1 MRRVAIVTG
10 TRAEWGLLEPI
21 ASAACRRDDLELV
34 ILAGGAHLVPLRPSR
49 LSAESD
55 APTIG
60 EVDAWARDRNVAV
73 RRFEMQRA
81 GETGRFADAAALGR
95 GIGRLTELFREADP
109 DFVVVLG
116 DRIEALAAASAAA
129 VAGIRAAH
137 VHGGDRAEG
146 IADEAIR
153 HAVSKLAHIHFAAS
167 PASAARLLR
176 LGEDAARVHLVGSP
190 AIDGLTEIKAVSS
203 DAATD
208 AGAAIGIESGKGA
221 RFVFLMHPVGRDDAD
236 EERDARLVLEQLGR
250 RGRTLVLLPNLDP
263 GRDGIVRAIE
273 DVASESSGSF
283 EVLGHLSR
291 RNFLTLVR
299 RPEVVA
305 LVGNSSAGLIECAA
319 LGVRAVNV
327 GPRQNGRERA
337 DNVCDVAEPSQES
350 LALAL
355 DQLEEWRPSGQHPF
369 GDGSPASRIAEILGT
384 VELARC
390 PVRKRN
396 AF

>member
-1 MRRVAIVTG
+1 MRRVAVVTG

-21 ASAACRRDDLELV
+21 AAAACRRDDLELA
-34 ILAGGAHLVPLRPSR
+34 IFAGGAHLVPLRASH
-49 LSAESD
+49 LNDDSD
-55 APTIG
+55 APTIS
-60 EVDAWARDRNVAV
+60 EVDAWARERNVTV

-95 GIGRLTELFREADP
+95 GVSRLTELLRETDP

-116 DRIEALAAASAAA
+116 DRVEALAAASAAA
-129 VAGIRAAH
+129 VAGIRVAH

-167 PASAARLLR
+167 PSSAARLLR

-190 AIDGLTEIKAVSS
+190 AIDGLTEIKSAAIDAVAGDDRG
-203 DAATD
+203 DAA
-208 AGAAIGIESGKGA
+208 
-221 RFVFLMHPVGRDDAD
+221 RYVFLMHPVGRADAD
-236 EERDARLVLEQLGR
+236 EERDARIVLDQLGR

-273 DVASESSGSF
+273 AVAAAPDGNF
-283 EVLGHLSR
+283 KVLGHLSR
-291 RNFLTLVR
+291 RNFLSLVR

-337 DNVCDVAEPSQES
+337 DNVRDVAEPSQHT
-350 LALAL
+350 LAQAL
-355 DQLEEWRPSGQHPF
+355 DELEHWRPSGRHPF

>member
-1 MRRVAIVTG
+1 MRRVAVVTG

-21 ASAACRRDDLELV
+21 ASAACGRDDLELV
-34 ILAGGAHLVPLRPSR
+34 ILAGGAHLVPLRTSN
-49 LSAESD
+49 LSGDSD
-55 APTIG
+55 GPTIG
-60 EVDAWARDRNVAV
+60 EVDAWARERGVTV

-95 GIGRLTELFREADP
+95 GITRLTELLRESDP
-109 DFVVVLG
+109 DFLVVLG
-116 DRIEALAAASAAA
+116 DRIEVLAAASAAA
-129 VAGIRAAH
+129 VAGIRVAH

-167 PASAARLLR
+167 PSSAARLLR

-190 AIDGLTEIKAVSS
+190 AIDGLTEIKS
-203 DAATD
+203 DSVGASASDERDD
-208 AGAAIGIESGKGA
+208 AA

-236 EERDARLVLEQLGR
+236 EERDARIVLEQLGR
-250 RGRTLVLLPNLDP
+250 RGRTLILLPNLDP

-273 DVASESSGSF
+273 AVAAAPDGNF
-283 EVLGHLSR
+283 KVLGHLTR
-291 RNFLTLVR
+291 RNFLSLVR

-337 DNVCDVAEPSQES
+337 DNVRDVAEPSQQS
-350 LALAL
+350 LAVAL
-355 DQLEEWRPSGQHPF
+355 DELEHWRPSGRHPF

-390 PVRKRN
+390 PIRKRN

>member
-1 MRRVAIVTG
+1 M
-10 TRAEWGLLEPI
+10 
-21 ASAACRRDDLELV
+21 
-34 ILAGGAHLVPLRPSR
+34 
-49 LSAESD
+49 
-55 APTIG
+55 
-60 EVDAWARDRNVAV
+60 
-73 RRFEMQRA
+73 
-81 GETGRFADAAALGR
+81 
-95 GIGRLTELFREADP
+95 
-109 DFVVVLG
+109 VLG

-129 VAGIRAAH
+129 VAGIRVAH

-153 HAVSKLAHIHFAAS
+153 HAVSKLSHIHFAAS
-167 PASAARLLR
+167 PSSAARLLR

-190 AIDGLTEIKAVSS
+190 AIDGLTEIKSASVGASAS
-203 DAATD
+203 DD
-208 AGAAIGIESGKGA
+208 AA

-236 EERDARLVLEQLGR
+236 EERDATLVLEQLGR
-250 RGRTLVLLPNLDP
+250 RGRTLILLPNLDP

-273 DVASESSGSF
+273 TAASAPGGNF
-283 EVLGHLSR
+283 KVLGHLTR
-291 RNFLTLVR
+291 RNFLSLVR

-337 DNVCDVAEPSQES
+337 DNVRDIAEPSQQS
-350 LALAL
+350 LAQAL
-355 DQLEEWRPSGQHPF
+355 DELEHWRPSGRHPF
-369 GDGSPASRIAEILGT
+369 GDGSPASRIAEILGI

-390 PVRKRN
+390 PIRKRN